1 MSTPANIAY
10 LVVAIYSWLI
20 VGRVLL
26 GWIPARVRG
35 RMLLLVVER
44 ILRTLTEPYLRLF
57 RRLLPTARIASVGI
71 DVSAL
76 AGLIVLLILMR
87 VLARL

>member
-1 MSTPANIAY
+1 
-10 LVVAIYSWLI
+10 
-20 VGRVLL
+20 
-26 GWIPARVRG
+26 
-35 RMLLLVVER
+35 MLLLVVER